1 MKERVTAPVEPPVGT
16 KWHFSADV
24 WSRPREIGRLI
35 LIPAEARVDDHGMFW
50 VVSGKSM
57 RPTAALSS
65 GWIRSSRA
73 LRRVSRRVVREYV
86 RKGVDEIER
95 DQSLT
100 RITALLMEGRRD
112 G

>member
-16 KWHFSADV
+16 KWHFSADE
-24 WSRPREIGRLI
+24 WTGGRWGGRLI
-35 LIPAEARVDDHGMFW
+35 LVPAEATVDDLGRVW
-50 VVSGKSM
+50 VAPDGSL
-57 RPTAALSS
+57 RRTAALGS
-65 GWIRSSRA
+65 GWIRSIRA